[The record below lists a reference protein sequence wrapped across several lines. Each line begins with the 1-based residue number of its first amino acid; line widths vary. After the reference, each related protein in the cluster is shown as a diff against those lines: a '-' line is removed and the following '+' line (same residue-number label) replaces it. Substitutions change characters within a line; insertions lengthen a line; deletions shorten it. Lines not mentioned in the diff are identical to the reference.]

1 MRNLAHRLIS
11 EEHRQRDPSDTESR
25 AALRVCDKLRES
37 LSALA
42 GARGFRALL
51 VRALTLAKADAP
63 WLGGLEVGANGALVF
78 PAKLEGDLAP
88 KEAAK
93 GGVALVGHLLELL
106 VTFIGE
112 ALTLRLVQQVWPK
125 AALDDVKPGSKT

>member
-1 MRNLAHRLIS
+1 M
-11 EEHRQRDPSDTESR
+11 
-25 AALRVCDKLRES
+25 
-37 LSALA
+37 
-42 GARGFRALL
+42 L